1 MDSGS
6 EFRGSV
12 DAVTEAKAIADVV
25 EAFKHLD
32 AAAIVRVLDWAS
44 KRYGPGA
51 GADRLVVREQTETS
65 SLGGDARGDGRYN
78 DLAELYTAA
87 DPKTESE
94 SVLIAAY
101 WHHVAHKTDAL
112 DSQALNR
119 DLKNLGRGVGN
130 VTRACSVLIQQRPA
144 LMLQVKKAGSTKQAR
159 KQYRLTVAGL
169 QRAREMLVERESR
182 TGRIAE
188 EDDDGAA

>member
-1 MDSGS
+1 MDSRS
-6 EFRGSV
+6 EFRGPV
-12 DAVTEAKAIADVV
+12 DPETEAKAIANVV
-25 EAFKHLD
+25 EALKHLD
-32 AAAIVRVLDWAS
+32 ASAIVRVLDWAS
-44 KRYGPGA
+44 RRYAASA
-51 GADRLVVREQTETS
+51 GGDRLTVRDDTETP
-65 SLGGDARGDGRYN
+65 SLDGDVRADGRYS

-119 DLKNLGRGVGN
+119 DLKDLGRGVGN

-159 KQYRLTVAGL
+159 KQYRLTAAGL
-169 QRAREMLVERESR
+169 QRAREMLSERERR
-182 TGRIAE
+182 TGRSAGE
-188 EDDDGAA
+188 RDGAA